1 MTDKIPPME
10 VEQSDRIL
18 MSRVIRGDEEAFAE
32 FFDTNFEPLHA
43 YALTRAGGDEAAAD
57 DVVRRA
63 FLESVRTLEIW
74 RGQSPVITWL
84 KTISQT
90 VPRDPVAEPID
101 HATLREAVHL
111 EWQDITTRR
120 AQKRVFTSLVLAILV
135 ALIILLF
142 NCPGA

>member
-1 MTDKIPPME
+1 ME

-18 MSRVIRGDEEAFAE
+18 MSRVVRGDEEAFAE
-32 FFDTNFEPLHA
+32 FFDTSFESLHA

-57 DVVRRA
+57 DVVRRT
-63 FLESVRTLEIW
+63 FLESVRMLETW
-74 RGQSPVITWL
+74 RGQAPVITWL

-90 VPRDPVAEPID
+90 VPRQPAEGPID
-101 HATLREAVHL
+101 HGALREAVHV
-111 EWQDITTRR
+111 EWQDFTPRR
-120 AQKRVFTSLVLAILV
+120 AQTRVFTSLVLAIIV

>member
-1 MTDKIPPME
+1 MTNSS

-32 FFDTNFEPLHA
+32 FFDTNFGELHA
-43 YALTRAGGDEAAAD
+43 YALSRAGNEAAAD
-57 DVVRRA
+57 DVVRRT
-63 FLESVRTLEIW
+63 FLESVRMLETW

-90 VPRDPVAEPID
+90 VPREPAPEPID
-101 HATLREAVHL
+101 HAALREAVHL
-111 EWQDITTRR
+111 EWQEITTRR
-120 AQKRVFTSLVLAILV
+120 AQKRVFTSLVLAIIV
-135 ALIILLF
+135 AFIILLF

>member
-1 MTDKIPPME
+1 ME

-18 MSRVIRGDEEAFAE
+18 MSRVIRGDEEAFDE
-32 FFDTNFEPLHA
+32 FFDTSFEALHA
-43 YALTRAGGDEAAAD
+43 YALTRSGGDEAVAD
-57 DVVRRA
+57 DVVRRT
-63 FLESVRTLEIW
+63 FLESVRMLETW
-74 RGQSPVITWL
+74 RGQAPVISWL

-90 VPRDPVAEPID
+90 IPRQPAAGPFD
-101 HATLREAVHL
+101 HAALREVVHV

-120 AQKRVFTSLVLAILV
+120 AQKRVFTSLVLAIIV